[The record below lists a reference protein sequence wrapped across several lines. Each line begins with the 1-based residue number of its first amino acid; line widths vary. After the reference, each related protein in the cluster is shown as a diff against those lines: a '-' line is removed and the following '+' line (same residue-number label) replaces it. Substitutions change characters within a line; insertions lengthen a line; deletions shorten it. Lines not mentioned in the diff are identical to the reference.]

1 MTLRKAGF
9 VASPEEV
16 ICLPDVMQM
25 DAQSLV
31 EILQLPK
38 ACTSER

>member
-1 MTLRKAGF
+1 MTLRKAGCI
-9 VASPEEV
+9 ASLKEI
-16 ICLPDVMQM
+16 ICLADVMQM

-38 ACTSER
+38 ACKSKR